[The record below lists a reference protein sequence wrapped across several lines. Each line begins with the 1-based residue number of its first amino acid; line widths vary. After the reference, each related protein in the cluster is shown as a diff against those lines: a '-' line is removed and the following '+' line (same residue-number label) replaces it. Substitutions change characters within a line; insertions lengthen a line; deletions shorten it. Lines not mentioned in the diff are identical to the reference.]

1 MTSIAKKIF
10 ATSLNVPYIIIL
22 MIENYFQIYI
32 SSFNKTILSVI
43 FSTTK
48 LQNWKIFFKSES
60 FTLRFTSFIY
70 KSFMLRFTSFIYKC

>member
-32 SSFNKTILSVI
+32 SSFNKTVLSVI
-43 FSTTK
+43 FFH
-48 LQNWKIFFKSES
+48 NKIAELKNLFQ
-60 FTLRFTSFIY
+60 I
-70 KSFMLRFTSFIYKC
+70 

>member
-32 SSFNKTILSVI
+32 SSFNKTVLSVI
-43 FSTTK
+43 FFH
-48 LQNWKIFFKSES
+48 NKIAELKNLFQIWIFYIK
-60 FTLRFTSFIY
+60 IY
-70 KSFMLRFTSFIYKC
+70 IFYI